1 MRSQNCI
8 FVLDDFEGVEKG
20 VVNAIML
27 RNVFRNMLLIEPPV
41 DWGDEIGNLA
51 LIIPAHIISLSR
63 QQILPVNM

>member
-1 MRSQNCI
+1 MKSDNCI

-27 RNVFRNMLLIEPPV
+27 RNVFRNILIESPV
-41 DWGDEIGNLA
+41 DGGDEIGNLA
-51 LIIPAHIISLSR
+51 LLVPAHAITLSR